1 MGSFLVL
8 MCALWVS
15 SAWAAQVNLFPLK
28 DNSLFQSDVSA
39 SCGIGAHLVSGRT
52 DGGSLR
58 RAILAFDVAGSVAP
72 GSVIN
77 SVSLNL
83 IVNRERD
90 NAARNMSLH
99 RLTQDWG
106 EAGSNCD
113 GSEGQGAPAEPGDAT
128 WQYTFFNTNLWS
140 TQGGTFNAGASATI
154 PVNSNGTYTWTGAG
168 MVADAQSMTDSPA
181 ANFGWI
187 LIGEEVIDKTTRR
200 FFSGNEGQV
209 SRRPTLVI
217 DFTPPAGAEACCTIE
232 GFCTIE
238 DPAACAGTVLTGVTS
253 CTPNPCAQPQGAC
266 CSALG
271 SCQVIGQADCINQG
285 DTFQGEATACD
296 PNPCSGGGLEKYVD
310 ALPIPA
316 IATPDSGTVGGAATY
331 SLAVTEF
338 TQQLHRDLPPTVVW
352 GYGGSYPGPT
362 IVASRNEPVVV
373 NWSNDLRD
381 ITTGAL
387 RASHYLPVDTCPHGP
402 NAWGDAPRIVT
413 HLHGAHVPARYDGYP
428 EAAYEPGISETY
440 IYPNNQLPGTL
451 WYHDHSLG
459 ITRLNVY
466 MGMAGFYLL
475 TDAFEQS
482 LNLPSGEFEIGLA
495 IQDRSINPDGTW
507 SYPATVKQNF
517 FGDTILVNGKVW
529 PFLNVKQGKYRF
541 RFLGGSN
548 SRSYA
553 LSLSTG
559 APITIIGNDLGL
571 LPAPIN
577 VTELTFGP
585 GERYDG
591 IIDFASYA
599 PGTEIILQN
608 SAPIKYP
615 NSAAPTEG
623 VLPEIMKFII
633 TGDPGYTAPIPA
645 TLRPFRSIP
654 ESESVNTRIL
664 NLERD
669 TEGCGGGEWL
679 INGLHWDDITE
690 LPDLGTT
697 EVWEW
702 VNDTDIM
709 HPMHLHLVAFQILDR
724 FALDALGNPT
734 GPPIPPEPYERGWKD
749 TAMAHA
755 RTVTRVI
762 AHFEDYIGKY
772 AYHCHILEHEDHEMM
787 RQFRTVSAACN
798 NDGTCDP
805 GEGCLGCPADC
816 PAVSGAF
823 CGNALCE
830 AGNGEDCLSCPQDCA
845 GKQNGSIA
853 NKYCCG
859 DGAGTNP
866 VDCSDTRCSTAGN
879 HCRNSTRPDAC
890 CGDFMCEGAETAVS
904 CAVDCAPDADAD
916 GFLAYA
922 DCNDAD
928 PLAGAVPPGV
938 PGLEIRDLGGGSY
951 QILWDSIAF
960 AAGTST
966 TYDLFSGLVSTI
978 PALGGLQGGS
988 CLSDDMAATDLLD
1001 PTGVPPV
1008 GDAFYFVVRG
1018 QNLCPGGTG
1027 TYGNAGRDSSE
1038 SASGAACS

>member
-1 MGSFLVL
+1 
-8 MCALWVS
+8 
-15 SAWAAQVNLFPLK
+15 
-28 DNSLFQSDVSA
+28 
-39 SCGIGAHLVSGRT
+39 
-52 DGGSLR
+52 
-58 RAILAFDVAGSVAP
+58 
-72 GSVIN
+72 
-77 SVSLNL
+77 
-83 IVNRERD
+83 
-90 NAARNMSLH
+90 
-99 RLTQDWG
+99 
-106 EAGSNCD
+106 
-113 GSEGQGAPAEPGDAT
+113 
-128 WQYTFFNTNLWS
+128 
-140 TQGGTFNAGASATI
+140 
-154 PVNSNGTYTWTGAG
+154 
-168 MVADAQSMTDSPA
+168 
-181 ANFGWI
+181 
-187 LIGEEVIDKTTRR
+187 
-200 FFSGNEGQV
+200 
-209 SRRPTLVI
+209 
-217 DFTPPAGAEACCTIE
+217 
-232 GFCTIE
+232 
-238 DPAACAGTVLTGVTS
+238 
-253 CTPNPCAQPQGAC
+253 
-266 CSALG
+266 
-271 SCQVIGQADCINQG
+271 
-285 DTFQGEATACD
+285 
-296 PNPCSGGGLEKYVD
+296 
-310 ALPIPA
+310 
-316 IATPDSGTVGGAATY
+316 
-331 SLAVTEF
+331 
-338 TQQLHRDLPPTVVW
+338 
-352 GYGGSYPGPT
+352 
-362 IVASRNEPVVV
+362 
-373 NWSNDLRD
+373 
-381 ITTGAL
+381 
-387 RASHYLPVDTCPHGP
+387 
-402 NAWGDAPRIVT
+402 
-413 HLHGAHVPARYDGYP
+413 
-428 EAAYEPGISETY
+428 
-440 IYPNNQLPGTL
+440 
-451 WYHDHSLG
+451 
-459 ITRLNVY
+459 

-904 CAVDCAPDADAD
+904 CGPSLPAPAPPTTCSAAWSPPYLRWAGCRAVRASRTTWRQPTFWTPPACRLWATPSTSWCAARISAPEGPAPTAMRGGIARNRQAGLPAVESEGQSPAPQCLQKAASRSWPSRRQAGQHWVVT
-916 GFLAYA
+916 GF
-922 DCNDAD
+922 D
-928 PLAGAVPPGV
+928 
-938 PGLEIRDLGGGSY
+938 
-951 QILWDSIAF
+951 
-960 AAGTST
+960 
-966 TYDLFSGLVSTI
+966 VSRASSVEKI
-978 PALGGLQGGS
+978 
-988 CLSDDMAATDLLD
+988 
-1001 PTGVPPV
+1001 PV
-1008 GDAFYFVVRG
+1008 GMMIR
-1018 QNLCPGGTG
+1018 L
-1027 TYGNAGRDSSE
+1027 
-1038 SASGAACS
+1038 